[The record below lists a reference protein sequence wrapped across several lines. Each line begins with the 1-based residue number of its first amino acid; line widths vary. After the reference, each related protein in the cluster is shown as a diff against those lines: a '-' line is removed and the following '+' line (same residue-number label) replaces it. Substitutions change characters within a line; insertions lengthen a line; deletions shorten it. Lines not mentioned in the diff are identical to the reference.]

1 MNGYILTVKVAVCGS
16 NTKENLK
23 TRKILMAE
31 ETKHD
36 RQANHLRYRF
46 DKKGHKYARWDQLDR
61 KEKDYWR
68 GRVQQWNQD
77 RSTLNTQYNPRPHRS
92 SSHTER

>member
-1 MNGYILTVKVAVCGS
+1 MNGYILTAKVAVCGS

-23 TRKILMAE
+23 TRKTLMAE
-31 ETKHD
+31 ETKYD
-36 RQANHLRYRF
+36 KQAKHLRYRF
-46 DKKGHKYARWDQLDR
+46 DRESVKKMGWEKIDR

-77 RSTLNTQYNPRPHRS
+77 RSTLNTKYSPRPHRNS
-92 SSHTER
+92 SRTER

>member
-23 TRKILMAE
+23 TRKTLMAE
-31 ETKHD
+31 ETKYD
-36 RQANHLRYRF
+36 KQAKHLRYRF
-46 DKKGHKYARWDQLDR
+46 DRESVKKMGWEKIDR

-77 RSTLNTQYNPRPHRS
+77 RSTLNTQYNPRPHRN

>member
-1 MNGYILTVKVAVCGS
+1 
-16 NTKENLK
+16 
-23 TRKILMAE
+23 MAE
-31 ETKHD
+31 ETKYD
-36 RQANHLRYRF
+36 KQAKHLRYRF
-46 DKKGHKYARWDQLDR
+46 DRESVKKMGWEKIDR

-77 RSTLNTQYNPRPHRS
+77 RSTLNTKYSPRPHHN